1 MLKTVLAVVAAAV
14 CAGAIV
20 GFVPEPSPADAASA
34 SAANGGTAGCAQP
47 WPYYERACLCDSRK
61 HSGNARAVR
70 VIAIADHAIPHTA
83 QKLLASTGTPHTPQK
98 RR

>member
-1 MLKTVLAVVAAAV
+1 MLKTVLAIVAAGA

-34 SAANGGTAGCAQP
+34 SVADGGTAGCAQP
-47 WPYYERACLCDSRK
+47 WPYYERACLRDSYK
-61 HSGNARAVR
+61 HSGIARAVR
-70 VIAIADHAIPHTA
+70 VITIANQAIPN
-83 QKLLASTGTPHTPQK
+83 TPQK

>member
-1 MLKTVLAVVAAAV
+1 MLKTVLAIVAAAA

-34 SAANGGTAGCAQP
+34 LDADGGTAGCDRP
-47 WPYYERACLCDSRK
+47 WPYYERTCLRDSRK
-61 HSGNARAVR
+61 HGGNARAVR
-70 VIAIADHAIPHTA
+70 VIVLANHAI
-83 QKLLASTGTPHTPQK
+83 PHTPQK

>member
-1 MLKTVLAVVAAAV
+1 MLKTVLAIVAAAA

-34 SAANGGTAGCAQP
+34 SIADGGTAGCAQP
-47 WPYYERACLCDSRK
+47 WPYYERACLRDSRK
-61 HSGNARAVR
+61 HNARAVR
-70 VIAIADHAIPHTA
+70 VIALANQAIPH
-83 QKLLASTGTPHTPQK
+83 TPHTPQK